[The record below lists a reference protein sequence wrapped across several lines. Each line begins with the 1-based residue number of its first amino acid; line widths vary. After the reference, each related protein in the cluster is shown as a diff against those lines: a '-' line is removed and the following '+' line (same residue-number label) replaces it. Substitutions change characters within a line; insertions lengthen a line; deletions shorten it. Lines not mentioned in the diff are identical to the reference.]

1 MAQVKS
7 GLSSEASREKIN
19 QNLVFIRF
27 VHANYTK
34 ICLFWCVPKPRY
46 KGLRK
51 IEVGPWPTLP
61 TPGFKMTI
69 SIN

>member
-7 GLSSEASREKIN
+7 GLSSETSRKKID

-34 ICLFWCVPKPRY
+34 VCLFCCVPKPRY
-46 KGLRK
+46 KGLK
-51 IEVGPWPTLP
+51 
-61 TPGFKMTI
+61 
-69 SIN
+69 N